1 MNRNSN
7 FFWFCTLVKP
17 HLRNRDEISV
27 CTLALSLIET
37 LFYAI
42 LISIFT
48 VLAFWF
54 FGTVLG
60 EIVAMIVT
68 QTFEPGIA
76 HTFINIGGG
85 FIIMIAL
92 MLAFLFVVTS
102 AIAYIQKWWKSFLAS
117 SACKKIKIT

>member
-1 MNRNSN
+1 MNRNSK
-7 FFWFCTLVKP
+7 FFWFCTLAQQ
-17 HLRNRDEISV
+17 HLRNRNEISV
-27 CTLALSLIET
+27 CALVLSIIET
-37 LFYAI
+37 LFYTI

-60 EIVAMIVT
+60 EIVGMIVT
-68 QTFEPGIA
+68 QTFETGIA
-76 HTFINIGGG
+76 YTFINIGGG

-92 MLAFLFVVTS
+92 MLTFLFVVTS
-102 AIAYIQKWWKSFLAS
+102 VIAYIQKWWKSFLAS

>member
-1 MNRNSN
+1 MNRNSK
-7 FFWFCTLVKP
+7 FFWFCTLAQQ
-17 HLRNRDEISV
+17 HLRNRNEISV

-37 LFYAI
+37 LFYTI
-42 LISIFT
+42 VISIFT

-60 EIVAMIVT
+60 EVVGMIVT
-68 QTFEPGIA
+68 QTFEAGIA
-76 HTFINIGGG
+76 YTFITIGGA
-85 FIIMIAL
+85 FIVIITL
-92 MLAFLFVVTS
+92 MLVFLFVVTS